1 MSARLHRGSRPFRR
15 ALLRNTA
22 IMVSVLS
29 VGVLLPP
36 LTARGD
42 IYVVNYGTNT
52 IGKYS
57 NSGGVVNASL
67 ISGLHQPQGIAV
79 SGSNLFV
86 TNEHASPSTGEPGGV
101 GEYTTSGGVVNTS
114 LVTNRNWPVGIAVSG
129 SNLFVTNVYNPA
141 SDAIDEYTTSGVAV
155 SIPLLSGPAFPG
167 PDGIAVSGSNL
178 FVANYGGTI
187 GEYTTSGGI
196 VNASLVSGLSEP
208 EGLVL
213 SGPDLFVANFGNG
226 TIGEY
231 TTSGVV
237 VNASLIS
244 GLNGPVGIVVT
255 PAPEPS
261 TLALLGASVLGLLAY
276 AWRRRRVLNPAE
288 LCWTVGCRA

>member
-67 ISGLHQPQGIAV
+67 ISGLHQPQ
-79 SGSNLFV
+79 
-86 TNEHASPSTGEPGGV
+86 
-101 GEYTTSGGVVNTS
+101 
-114 LVTNRNWPVGIAVSG
+114 
-129 SNLFVTNVYNPA
+129 
-141 SDAIDEYTTSGVAV
+141 
-155 SIPLLSGPAFPG
+155 
-167 PDGIAVSGSNL
+167 GIAVSGSNL